1 MIITIISVDSLI
13 LLIPSKE
20 IIMIIMTISF
30 QSRFSFSHFN
40 FSSFIFHFLISQSL
54 FFIFHF
60 SFFIFFANAL
70 AFFHEHRVF
79 ERQPLMIKSL
89 FLSFS
94 LAKRFLIISYFHSP
108 SNGRSCI
115 FERNCRNSR
124 NYSSI
129 IIMERNSHNYP

>member
-30 QSRFSFSHFN
+30 QSRFPFSHFN
-40 FSSFIFHFLISQSL
+40 FSSFIFHF
-54 FFIFHF
+54 
-60 SFFIFFANAL
+60 SFFFANAL
-70 AFFHEHRVF
+70 AFFHEHCVF